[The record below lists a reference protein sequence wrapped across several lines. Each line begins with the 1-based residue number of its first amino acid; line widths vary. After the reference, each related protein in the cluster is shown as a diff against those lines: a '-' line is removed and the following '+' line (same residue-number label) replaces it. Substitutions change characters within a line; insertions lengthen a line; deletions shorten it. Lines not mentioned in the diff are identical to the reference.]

1 MFTLCDELGY
11 VMNMLSVLGDTT
23 SFNVLDAASI
33 DVMILE
39 HPISTAGY
47 HQCKVHIARI
57 VC

>member
-1 MFTLCDELGY
+1 
-11 VMNMLSVLGDTT
+11 MNILSVLGDTT

-33 DVMILE
+33 DVMMLE